1 MKFSSMEENLHKD
14 NLESLF
20 KQRFEDLPDSP
31 APDGWD
37 TPSEEVWDKIAVAAP
52 GGGGW
57 LSYSWQKLIVGIFL
71 LGLTGAAVFFWNQN
85 KNLKQQVRLQAS
97 EIELLNEEI
106 QYQESADED
115 SALDGAQTNKQ
126 TLTPEKP
133 TQRIS
138 ISSDGL
144 SQNNPLISK
153 DNALTVHPEN
163 DKTDFSVNEFVTTGT
178 QSDFSA
184 TGETDENGIVENITP
199 DAVKATVLPL
209 EESSR
214 EPLRNV
220 PYLRGLMSS
229 LELPARD
236 IAMKPLPVVSD
247 NKPVIPVKSVGF
259 FVGAYAAP
267 NFTSSHTKSSMGPLL
282 FRSFEKESWSPER
295 GFKAGVVLNG
305 HWKISTGIGF
315 YDAALTSRQR
325 FRIDYDQTIETQV
338 GEDYESTYSLSV
350 PTSYGNTDLEVD
362 FRRSSSDQINQGQHV
377 LLDVIARQRLKF
389 INIPLMVGYETGK
402 GRFSY
407 GVQTGAAINI
417 LNTTVVEAEVT
428 SKSMKL
434 RRHNNKPRITRQLTE
449 TRRVGYDYL
458 LGASIGYH
466 LSPSL
471 RLSVEPVF
479 RTNITPVVSTEDF
492 SNSLN
497 SFSLHIGANYMF

>member
-1 MKFSSMEENLHKD
+1 MEENLHKD

-52 GGGGW
+52 GSNGW
-57 LSYSWQKLIVGIFL
+57 LSFSWQKLILGVFL
-71 LGLTGAAVFFWNQN
+71 LSLAGAAVFFWNQN

-106 QYQESADED
+106 QHQESADEVSSLNPSLSD
-115 SALDGAQTNKQ
+115 NQKQ
-126 TLTPEKP
+126 PGEFPQQSSVPSEEKS
-133 TQRIS
+133 TVTS
-138 ISSDGL
+138 H
-144 SQNNPLISK
+144 LIK
-153 DNALTVHPEN
+153 DNALTAHPEN
-163 DKTDFSVNEFVTTGT
+163 DKTNFSVNEFVTTGT
-178 QSDFSA
+178 QSDFSE
-184 TGETDENGIVENITP
+184 TGETDENGIVENNTP
-199 DAVKATVLPL
+199 DAVKAPDAPNDNASLRPL
-209 EESSR
+209 TE
-214 EPLRNV
+214 V
-220 PYLRGLMSS
+220 PYLPGFMPALDI
-229 LELPARD
+229 PARD
-236 IAMKPLPVVSD
+236 MAMTSLPVVND
-247 NKPVIPVKSVGF
+247 TKPIIPVKRVGF
-259 FVGAYAAP
+259 YAGAYAAP
-267 NFTSSHTKSSMGPLL
+267 NFTASHTKTTTGPLL

-295 GFKAGVVLNG
+295 GFKAGVILNG
-305 HWKISTGIGF
+305 HWKISTGVGF
-315 YDAALTSRQR
+315 YDAAHISRQK

-338 GEDYESTYSLSV
+338 GDEYESTYSLSV
-350 PTSYGNTDLEVD
+350 PTSYGSTDLEVD
-362 FRRSSSDQINQGQHV
+362 FRRSSSDQINHGQHV

-389 INIPLMVGYETGK
+389 INIPLLVGYETGK

-407 GVQTGAAINI
+407 GIQTGAAVNI

-428 SKSMKL
+428 SKNMKL

-458 LGASIGYH
+458 LGASIGYN
-466 LSPSL
+466 LSPSI